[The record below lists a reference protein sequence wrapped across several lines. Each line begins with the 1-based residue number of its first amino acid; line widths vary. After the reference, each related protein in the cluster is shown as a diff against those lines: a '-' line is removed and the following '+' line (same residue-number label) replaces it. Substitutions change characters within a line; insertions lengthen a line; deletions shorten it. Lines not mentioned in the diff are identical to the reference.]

1 MEVLDENEESKAP
14 VFTGVVKASL
24 RAGVTSNDISEYMVS
39 RAKSKVAQNVKE
51 NPETELTR

>member
-14 VFTGVVKASL
+14 IFTGVVKASL
-24 RAGVTSNDISEYMVS
+24 RAGVTSNDISDYMAS
-39 RAKSKVAQNVKE
+39 RAKSKVAKK